1 MALIVIELVRPHH
14 HDSRGAHQGHRH
26 APFKHGTLLSD
37 QLRPQA
43 LDDPTAQPS
52 IAVVLN
58 SSTISYKKKVS
69 AVGPVDSLDHYKVMI
84 TASWYRVLDAILS
97 TGQIFVSARENLT
110 KADYQ
115 ELVKYLD
122 EQNIISE
129 TVISK
134 LAKIVTNRVLMAPE
148 NRQLLPASYNTLYQ
162 LTHLEDAELEAAFAS
177 GRIMKNIDYKGAK
190 SLRDETAPKKIIA
203 KAYPVVAVVEKK
215 KREPIVIAGQT
226 IKPSDPNYDQIAKSI
241 GAVDEDSTSVDAND
255 ASLPASVFFNFIGD
269 FGSIPIELRQS
280 LSASIEAIK
289 PYGSVLSE
297 GI

>member
-1 MALIVIELVRPHH
+1 MNNVQSINVT
-14 HDSRGAHQGHRH
+14 GAQ
-26 APFKHGTLLSD
+26 P
-37 QLRPQA
+37 
-43 LDDPTAQPS
+43 PTA
-52 IAVVLN
+52 VFLN
-58 SSTISYKKKVS
+58 SSKISYKKKVS
-69 AVGPVDSLDHYKVMI
+69 DVGQVDSLNHYKVMI
-84 TASWYRVLDAILS
+84 TASWYRVLDTILS
-97 TGQIFVSARENLT
+97 TGQLFVSASENLT
-110 KADYQ
+110 KEEYR

-122 EQNIISE
+122 EQNIIGD

-148 NRQLLPASYNTLYQ
+148 NRPLLPASYNTLYQ
-162 LTHLEDAELEAAFAS
+162 LTQIEDAELQAAFAS

-190 SLRDETAPKKIIA
+190 SLRDETAPQKIEA

-215 KREPIVIAGQT
+215 KREPIVIGGQT

-241 GAVDEDSTSVDAND
+241 GAVDQEPPSVDAND

-269 FGSIPIELRQS
+269 FGSIPIELRQA

>member
-1 MALIVIELVRPHH
+1 MN
-14 HDSRGAHQGHRH
+14 
-26 APFKHGTLLSD
+26 APFKHGTLLSE

-58 SSTISYKKKVS
+58 SSTISYKKKVGD
-69 AVGPVDSLDHYKVMI
+69 VGPLDSLDHYKVMI

-97 TGQIFVSARENLT
+97 TGQLFVSARKNLT
-110 KADYQ
+110 KKDYQ

-122 EQNIISE
+122 EQNIISD

-148 NRQLLPASYNTLYQ
+148 NRPFLPASYNSLYQ
-162 LTHLEDAELEAAFAS
+162 LTQLEDAELQAAFAS
-177 GRIMKNIDYKGAK
+177 GRITKNIDYKGTQ
-190 SLRDETAPKKIIA
+190 SLRHETAPKKIIA
-203 KAYPVVAVVEKK
+203 KAYPVVAVVENK
-215 KREPIVIAGQT
+215 KREPIQLGGQT
-226 IKPSDPNYDQIAKSI
+226 IKPSDPNYDEIVKRI
-241 GAVDEDSTSVDAND
+241 EAVDQESTSVDPND

-269 FGSIPIELRQS
+269 FSSIPIELRQA

-289 PYGSVLSE
+289 PYGSVVCE